1 MLTVDIITL
10 FPEMF
15 TGVFES
21 GVIGRAMG
29 KGLIAIRVHDLRP
42 FGIGRHRIVDDAP
55 FGGGDGMVMM
65 AEPVARALENILGE
79 ERESTRVILT
89 TPQGKP
95 FCQEMAQRLTEEERV
110 AVLCGRY
117 AGVDERV
124 RQFLVDEEISIGDYV
139 LSGGEL
145 PAMVIVDAVVRL
157 APGVLGNEDSPLND
171 SFPERL
177 EHAQYTRP
185 RAWRGHSVPEAL
197 ISGDHERIRSWREA
211 DSERRTMERRP
222 DLMKR
227 VKKNA
232 T

>member
-15 TGVFES
+15 TGVFEA
-21 GVIGRAMG
+21 GVIGRAKT
-29 KGLIAIRVHDLRP
+29 KGLINIRVRDLRP

-65 AEPVARALENILGE
+65 AEPISRALENILGE
-79 ERESTRVILT
+79 ERKNTLVILT

-95 FCQEMAQRLTEEERV
+95 FDQETARRLSKEKRI
-110 AVLCGRY
+110 AVICGRY

-124 RQFLVDEEISIGDYV
+124 RQFLADEEISIGDYV
-139 LSGGEL
+139 LSGGEM

-157 APGVLGNEDSPLND
+157 VPGVLGNEDSPQND
-171 SFPERL
+171 SFPDRL

-185 RAWRGHSVPEAL
+185 RVWRGHSVPEVL
-197 ISGDHERIRSWREA
+197 LSGDHEKIRLWREE
-211 DSERRTMERRP
+211 DSERRTLERRP
-222 DLMKR
+222 DLIRRAKDE
-227 VKKNA
+227 A
-232 T
+232 